1 MKDKKVVVTGG
12 LGFIG
17 SHITEG
23 LIENNEVTIIDDM
36 SAGKLDNIKHLE
48 TENIDFI
55 KGDITELNLKSIFDD
70 KDYIFH
76 EAAMASVPKSVEDP
90 VKCNRINIT
99 GTLKVLVAAKDTDV
113 KKVVLASSS
122 AVYGDSQNMP
132 LKEDEPLKPMSP
144 YAVTKAT
151 GELYC
156 NTFTDLYGL
165 QTAALRYF
173 NVFGQRQD
181 PNSQYAAAIPNFID
195 KILKGER
202 PVIYSDGEQSRDFI
216 YIKNVVDANI
226 KVCESNKTGIFNIGH
241 GKKTTINELVKVIN
255 EVMETEVEPVYED
268 PRTGDIKHSLADVS
282 KAKSFG
288 FEPEDKFKDE
298 LRETVRWFAGGVKAK

>member
-1 MKDKKVVVTGG
+1 MKDKKVVITGG

-23 LIENNEVTIIDDM
+23 LIEDNDVTIIDDM
-36 SAGKLDNIKHLE
+36 STGKPENIKHLNNE
-48 TENIDFI
+48 KIEII
-55 KGDITELNLKSIFDD
+55 KGDITELDLKSIFDD
-70 KDYIFH
+70 KDYVFH
-76 EAAMASVPKSVEDP
+76 EAAMASVPQSVQDP
-90 VKCNRINIT
+90 EKCNRINIT
-99 GTLKVLVAAKDTDV
+99 GTLKVLVAARDTDV
-113 KKVVLASSS
+113 EKVVMASSS

-132 LKEDEPLKPMSP
+132 LREDAPVKPMSP

-156 NTFTDLYGL
+156 NNFTDLYGL

-195 KILKGER
+195 RILKGER
-202 PVIYSDGEQSRDFI
+202 PVIYGDGEQSRDFI

-226 KVCESNKTGIFNIGH
+226 KVCESTKTGIFNIGH
-241 GKKTTINELVKVIN
+241 GKKTTINELVSIIN
-255 EVMETEVEPVYED
+255 EVMETEVEPVYEGA
-268 PRTGDIKHSLADVS
+268 RVGDIKHSLADVS

-288 FEPEDKFKDE
+288 FEPEDNFRKE
-298 LRETVRWFAGGVKAK
+298 LKETVLWFAGGS

>member
-1 MKDKKVVVTGG
+1 
-12 LGFIG
+12 
-17 SHITEG
+17 
-23 LIENNEVTIIDDM
+23 
-36 SAGKLDNIKHLE
+36 
-48 TENIDFI
+48 
-55 KGDITELNLKSIFDD
+55 
-70 KDYIFH
+70 
-76 EAAMASVPKSVEDP
+76 MASVPQSVQDP
-90 VKCNRINIT
+90 EKCNRINIT
-99 GTLKVLVAAKDTDV
+99 GTLKVLVAARDTDV
-113 KKVVLASSS
+113 EKVVMASSS

-132 LKEDEPLKPMSP
+132 LREDAPVKPMSP

-156 NTFTDLYGL
+156 NNFTDLYGL

-195 KILKGER
+195 RILKGER
-202 PVIYSDGEQSRDFI
+202 PVIYGDGEQSRDFI

-226 KVCESNKTGIFNIGH
+226 KVCESTKTGIFNVGH

-255 EVMETEVEPVYED
+255 EVMETEVEPIYED
-268 PRTGDIKHSLADVS
+268 ARVGDIKHSLADVS

-288 FEPEDKFKDE
+288 FEPEDNFREE
-298 LRETVRWFAGGVKAK
+298 LNETVRWFAGGS

>member
-23 LIENNEVTIIDDM
+23 LIEDNDVTIIDDM
-36 SAGKLDNIKHLE
+36 STGKPENIKHFNNE
-48 TENIDFI
+48 KIEII
-55 KGDITELNLKSIFDD
+55 KGDITELDLKSIFDD
-70 KDYIFH
+70 KDYVFH
-76 EAAMASVPKSVEDP
+76 EAAMASVPQSVQDP
-90 VKCNRINIT
+90 EKCNRINIT
-99 GTLKVLVAAKDTDV
+99 GTLKVLVAARDTDV
-113 KKVVLASSS
+113 EKVVMASSS

-132 LKEDEPLKPMSP
+132 LREDAPVKPMSP

-156 NTFTDLYGL
+156 NNFTDLYGL

-195 KILKGER
+195 RILKGER
-202 PVIYSDGEQSRDFI
+202 PVIYGNGEQSRDFI

-226 KVCESNKTGIFNIGH
+226 KVCESTKTGIFNIGH
-241 GKKTTINELVKVIN
+241 GKKTTINELVSIIN
-255 EVMETEVEPVYED
+255 KVMETEVEPVYED
-268 PRTGDIKHSLADVS
+268 ARVGDIKHSLADVS

-288 FEPEDKFKDE
+288 FEPEDNFREE
-298 LRETVRWFAGGVKAK
+298 LKETVRWFAGGS

>member
-23 LIENNEVTIIDDM
+23 LIEDNDVTIIDDM
-36 SAGKLDNIKHLE
+36 STGKPENIKHLNNE
-48 TENIDFI
+48 KIEII
-55 KGDITELNLKSIFDD
+55 KGDITELDLKSIFDD
-70 KDYIFH
+70 KDYVFH
-76 EAAMASVPKSVEDP
+76 EAAMASVPQSVQDP
-90 VKCNRINIT
+90 EKCNRINIT
-99 GTLKVLVAAKDTDV
+99 GTLKVLVAARDTDV
-113 KKVVLASSS
+113 EKVVMASSS

-132 LKEDEPLKPMSP
+132 LREDAPVKPMSP

-156 NTFTDLYGL
+156 NNFTDLYGL

-195 KILKGER
+195 RILKGER
-202 PVIYSDGEQSRDFI
+202 PVIYGDGEQSRDFI

-226 KVCESNKTGIFNIGH
+226 KVCESTKTGIFNIGH
-241 GKKTTINELVKVIN
+241 GKKTTINELVSIIN

-268 PRTGDIKHSLADVS
+268 ARVGDIKHSLADVS

-288 FEPEDKFKDE
+288 FEPEDNFREE
-298 LRETVRWFAGGVKAK
+298 LKETVRWFAGGS

>member
-23 LIENNEVTIIDDM
+23 LIEDNDVTIIDDM
-36 SAGKLDNIKHLE
+36 STGKPENIKHLNNE
-48 TENIDFI
+48 KIEII
-55 KGDITELNLKSIFDD
+55 KGDITELDLKSIFDD
-70 KDYIFH
+70 KDYVFH
-76 EAAMASVPKSVEDP
+76 EAAMASVPQSVQDP
-90 VKCNRINIT
+90 EKCNRINIT
-99 GTLKVLVAAKDTDV
+99 GTLKVLVAARDTDV
-113 KKVVLASSS
+113 EKVVMASSS

-132 LKEDEPLKPMSP
+132 LREDAPVKPMSP

-156 NTFTDLYGL
+156 NNFTDLYGL

-195 KILKGER
+195 RILKGER
-202 PVIYSDGEQSRDFI
+202 PVIYGNGEQSRDFI

-226 KVCESNKTGIFNIGH
+226 KVCESTKTGIFNIGH
-241 GKKTTINELVKVIN
+241 GKKTTINGLVSIIN
-255 EVMETEVEPVYED
+255 EVMETEVEPIYED
-268 PRTGDIKHSLADVS
+268 ARVGDIKHSLADVS
-282 KAKSFG
+282 RAKSFG
-288 FEPEDKFKDE
+288 FEPEDNFKEE
-298 LRETVRWFAGGVKAK
+298 LKETVRWFAGGS

>member
-23 LIENNEVTIIDDM
+23 LIEDNDVTIIDDM
-36 SAGKLDNIKHLE
+36 STGKPENIKHLNNE
-48 TENIDFI
+48 KIEII
-55 KGDITELNLKSIFDD
+55 KGDITELDLKSIFDD
-70 KDYIFH
+70 KDYVFH
-76 EAAMASVPKSVEDP
+76 EAAMASVPQSVQDP
-90 VKCNRINIT
+90 EKCNRINIT
-99 GTLKVLVAAKDTDV
+99 GTLKVLVAARDTDV
-113 KKVVLASSS
+113 EKVVMASSS

-132 LKEDEPLKPMSP
+132 LREDAPVKPMSP

-156 NTFTDLYGL
+156 NNFTDLYGL

-195 KILKGER
+195 RILKGER
-202 PVIYSDGEQSRDFI
+202 PVIYGDGEQSRDFI

-226 KVCESNKTGIFNIGH
+226 KVCESTKTGIFNIGH
-241 GKKTTINELVKVIN
+241 GKKTTINELVSIIN

-268 PRTGDIKHSLADVS
+268 ARVGDIKHSLADVS
-282 KAKSFG
+282 KAKSFE
-288 FEPEDKFKDE
+288 FEPEDNFREE
-298 LRETVRWFAGGVKAK
+298 LKETVRWFAGGS

>member
-1 MKDKKVVVTGG
+1 MKDKKIVVTGG

-23 LIENNEVTIIDDM
+23 LIEDNDVTIIDDM
-36 SAGKLDNIKHLE
+36 STGKPENIKHLNKE
-48 TENIDFI
+48 KIEII
-55 KGDITELNLKSIFDD
+55 KGDITKLDLKSIFND
-70 KDYIFH
+70 KDYVFH
-76 EAAMASVPKSVEDP
+76 EAAMASVPQSVQDP
-90 VKCNRINIT
+90 EKCNRINIT

-113 KKVVLASSS
+113 EKVVMASSS

-132 LKEDEPLKPMSP
+132 LKEDAPVKPMSP

-156 NTFTDLYGL
+156 NNFTDLYGL

-195 KILKGER
+195 RILKGER
-202 PVIYSDGEQSRDFI
+202 PVIYGDGEQSRDFI

-226 KVCESNKTGIFNIGH
+226 KVCESTKTGIFNIGH

-255 EVMETEVEPVYED
+255 EVMETDIEPVYED
-268 PRTGDIKHSLADVS
+268 ERVGDIKHSLADVS

-288 FEPEDKFKDE
+288 FEPEDNFKEE
-298 LRETVRWFAGGVKAK
+298 LKETVRWFAGGS

>member
-1 MKDKKVVVTGG
+1 MKDKKIVVTGG

-23 LIENNEVTIIDDM
+23 LIEDNDVTIIDDM
-36 SAGKLDNIKHLE
+36 STGKP
-48 TENIDFI
+48 ENIQHLNKEKIEII
-55 KGDITELNLKSIFDD
+55 KGDITKLDLKSIFND
-70 KDYIFH
+70 KDYVFH
-76 EAAMASVPKSVEDP
+76 EAAMASVPQSVQDP
-90 VKCNRINIT
+90 EKCNRINIT

-113 KKVVLASSS
+113 EKVVMASSS

-132 LKEDEPLKPMSP
+132 LREDAPVKPMSP

-156 NTFTDLYGL
+156 NNFTDLYGL

-195 KILKGER
+195 RILKGER
-202 PVIYSDGEQSRDFI
+202 PVIYGDGEQSRDFI

-226 KVCESNKTGIFNIGH
+226 KVCESTKTGIFNIGH

-255 EVMETEVEPVYED
+255 EVMETEVEPIYED
-268 PRTGDIKHSLADVS
+268 ERVGDIKHSLADVS

-288 FEPEDKFKDE
+288 FEPEDNFKEE
-298 LRETVRWFAGGVKAK
+298 LKETVRWFAGGS

>member
-23 LIENNEVTIIDDM
+23 LIEDNDVTIIDDM
-36 SAGKLDNIKHLE
+36 STGKP
-48 TENIDFI
+48 ENIEHLNKEKIEII
-55 KGDITELNLKSIFDD
+55 KGDITELDLKSIFDD
-70 KDYIFH
+70 KDYVFH
-76 EAAMASVPKSVEDP
+76 EAAMASVPQSVQDP
-90 VKCNRINIT
+90 EKCNRINIT
-99 GTLKVLVAAKDTDV
+99 GTLKVLVAARDTDV
-113 KKVVLASSS
+113 EKVVMASSS

-132 LKEDEPLKPMSP
+132 LREDASVKPMSP

-156 NTFTDLYGL
+156 NNFTYLYGL

-181 PNSQYAAAIPNFID
+181 PNSQYAAAIPNFINR
-195 KILKGER
+195 ILKGER
-202 PVIYSDGEQSRDFI
+202 PVIYGNGEQSRDFI

-226 KVCESNKTGIFNIGH
+226 KVGESTKTGIFNIGH
-241 GKKTTINELVKVIN
+241 GKKTTINELVSIIN
-255 EVMETEVEPVYED
+255 EVMETEVEPIYED
-268 PRTGDIKHSLADVS
+268 ARVGDIKHSLADVS

-288 FEPEDKFKDE
+288 FKPEDNFREE
-298 LRETVRWFAGGVKAK
+298 LKETVRWFAGGS

>member
-23 LIENNEVTIIDDM
+23 LIEDNDVTIIDDM
-36 SAGKLDNIKHLE
+36 STGKPENIKHFNKE
-48 TENIDFI
+48 KIEII
-55 KGDITELNLKSIFDD
+55 KGDITELDLKSIFDD
-70 KDYIFH
+70 KDYVFH
-76 EAAMASVPKSVEDP
+76 EAAMASVPQSVQDP
-90 VKCNRINIT
+90 EKCNRINIT
-99 GTLKVLVAAKDTDV
+99 GTLKVLVAARDTDV
-113 KKVVLASSS
+113 EKVVMASSS

-132 LKEDEPLKPMSP
+132 LREDAPVKPMSP

-156 NTFTDLYGL
+156 NNFTDLYGL

-195 KILKGER
+195 RILKGER
-202 PVIYSDGEQSRDFI
+202 PVIYGDGEQSRDFI

-226 KVCESNKTGIFNIGH
+226 KVCESTKTGIFNIGH
-241 GKKTTINELVKVIN
+241 GKKTTINGLVSIIN
-255 EVMETEVEPVYED
+255 EVMETEVEPIYED
-268 PRTGDIKHSLADVS
+268 ARVGDIKHSLADVS
-282 KAKSFG
+282 RAKSFG
-288 FEPEDKFKDE
+288 FEPEDNFKEE
-298 LRETVRWFAGGVKAK
+298 LKETVRWFAGGS

>member
-23 LIENNEVTIIDDM
+23 LIEDNEVTIIDDM
-36 SAGKLDNIKHLE
+36 STGKLENIKHLNKE
-48 TENIDFI
+48 KIEII
-55 KGDITELNLKSIFDD
+55 KGDMTELDLKSIFKD
-70 KDYIFH
+70 KDYVFH
-76 EAAMASVPKSVEDP
+76 EAAMASVPQSVQDP
-90 VKCNRINIT
+90 EKCNRINIT
-99 GTLKVLVAAKDTDV
+99 GTLKVLVAARDTDV
-113 KKVVLASSS
+113 EKVVMASSS

-132 LKEDEPLKPMSP
+132 LREDAPVKPMSP

-156 NTFTDLYGL
+156 SNFTDLYGL

-195 KILKGER
+195 RILKGER
-202 PVIYSDGEQSRDFI
+202 PVIYGDGEQSRDFI

-226 KVCESNKTGIFNIGH
+226 KVCESTKTGIFNIGH
-241 GKKTTINELVKVIN
+241 GKKTTINELVSIIN

-268 PRTGDIKHSLADVS
+268 ARVGDIKHSLADVS
-282 KAKSFG
+282 KAKSFE
-288 FEPEDKFKDE
+288 FEPEDNFREE
-298 LRETVRWFAGGVKAK
+298 LKETVRWFAGGS

>member
-23 LIENNEVTIIDDM
+23 LIEDNDVTIIDDM
-36 SAGKLDNIKHLE
+36 STGKPENIKHLNNE
-48 TENIDFI
+48 KIEII
-55 KGDITELNLKSIFDD
+55 KGDITELDLKSIFDD
-70 KDYIFH
+70 KDYVFH
-76 EAAMASVPKSVEDP
+76 EAAMASVPQSVQDP
-90 VKCNRINIT
+90 EKCNRINIT
-99 GTLKVLVAAKDTDV
+99 GTLKVLVAARDTDV
-113 KKVVLASSS
+113 EKVVMASSS

-132 LKEDEPLKPMSP
+132 LREDAPVKPMSP

-156 NTFTDLYGL
+156 NNFTDLYGL

-195 KILKGER
+195 RILKGER
-202 PVIYSDGEQSRDFI
+202 PVIYGDGEQSRDFI

-226 KVCESNKTGIFNIGH
+226 KVCESTKTGIFNIGH
-241 GKKTTINELVKVIN
+241 GKKTTINELVSIIN
-255 EVMETEVEPVYED
+255 EVMETEVEPVYEGA
-268 PRTGDIKHSLADVS
+268 RVGDIKHSLADVS

-288 FEPEDKFKDE
+288 FEPEDNFKEE
-298 LRETVRWFAGGVKAK
+298 LKETVRWFAGGS